1 VDRPGPPRTAPDRAI
16 TRVVVV
22 PWAAQGVSTAAL
34 LLDPPHGELA
44 AAAALAGLALLA
56 VVLTFAGAV
65 PAHNRLG
72 TATAADARALTTLN
86 RVHLVR
92 SLVWTAETVLAALLL
107 VR

>member
-1 VDRPGPPRTAPDRAI
+1 M
-16 TRVVVV
+16 
-22 PWAAQGVSTAAL
+22 AA
-34 LLDPPHGELA
+34 
-44 AAAALAGLALLA
+44 LALLA

-72 TATAADARALTTLN
+72 AATAADARVLTTLN

-92 SLVWTAETVLAALLL
+92 SLVWSAETVLAALLL